1 MSARRPRTTL
11 IAAVV
16 VGTVVSLLVLLLAT
30 RDNASNRASSSA
42 LVGQR
47 APAVDGKVVLGEP
60 FDLGAS
66 DRWVVVNFFA
76 TWCVPCRVE
85 HPELRAFEAEH
96 RKTGDARVISYD
108 QDPKTVRTWF
118 EENGGDW
125 TVFDSD
131 QGRTAFEWGVT
142 GVPESFV
149 VSPSGIVVERIV
161 GGVKKAQLDQVIAA
175 NSQTEETPSTTS
187 QEAGS

>member
-1 MSARRPRTTL
+1 M
-11 IAAVV
+11 
-16 VGTVVSLLVLLLAT
+16 SLLVLLLAT

-96 RKTGDARVISYD
+96 RKTGDAQVISVVYD
-108 QDPKTVRTWF
+108 QDPDVVRDWF

-175 NSQTEETPSTTS
+175 NSQSEDTPSTTA
-187 QEAGS
+187 QGAGS